1 MKFLKKYILFPKRF
15 GIFPYIWM
23 IWIIYPITDL
33 WPFNRVDTIIPT
45 ILLICFLWF
54 YRNGYSVSKV
64 LPIWIYGQYG
74 IIFVLTIT
82 NEWIYLLLFS
92 AWEISSLTVSKRT
105 FHQFLAGYYMT
116 LVVCMGLLMALDK
129 MTPWS
134 FTNQMSIVMVL
145 FLILSPLGGKSVANS
160 YRRSQQLRQQNSRYA
175 NLIKRGERERIA
187 RDLHDT
193 LGQSFSMITIKSEL
207 AAKLLDKHPDQVKN
221 ELKEISEASRQNLQ
235 LVRNIVTGLRQTSIA
250 EIMIELAD
258 ELKLQQISLMTDGE
272 GQTNKW
278 PHDIQNILAD
288 ILREAITNVMR
299 YSRADQVE
307 VHFTQTKAAYHLMV
321 ADNGKG
327 YKAVRKD
334 AHGIKGMAERA
345 KIVGGKFGIQTS
357 RSGTVINVQLPKE
370 G

>member
-1 MKFLKKYILFPKRF
+1 
-15 GIFPYIWM
+15 
-23 IWIIYPITDL
+23 
-33 WPFNRVDTIIPT
+33 
-45 ILLICFLWF
+45 
-54 YRNGYSVSKV
+54 
-64 LPIWIYGQYG
+64 
-74 IIFVLTIT
+74 
-82 NEWIYLLLFS
+82 
-92 AWEISSLTVSKRT
+92 
-105 FHQFLAGYYMT
+105 
-116 LVVCMGLLMALDK
+116 
-129 MTPWS
+129 
-134 FTNQMSIVMVL
+134 
-145 FLILSPLGGKSVANS
+145 
-160 YRRSQQLRQQNSRYA
+160 
-175 NLIKRGERERIA
+175 
-187 RDLHDT
+187 
-193 LGQSFSMITIKSEL
+193 
-207 AAKLLDKHPDQVKN
+207 
-221 ELKEISEASRQNLQ
+221 
-235 LVRNIVTGLRQTSIA
+235 
-250 EIMIELAD
+250 
-258 ELKLQQISLMTDGE
+258 MTDGE